1 METIIK
7 GVTITDP
14 NGPHDGTTKD
24 VLVRDGVIVDIQDAI
39 SSSPEATEWNE
50 PGSHLS
56 IGWMDLQA
64 DFADPGYEQKEGL
77 ENGLRAAKAGGFTHV
92 VLNVNQHPVP
102 DTKSNIAY
110 LIARSAGLDAHL
122 LPMGTVSKGR
132 DGKQLSEMRDL
143 AHAGAVAFSD
153 DAPLNGVEMLR
164 RALEYAHGLPHPI
177 VTCPLELGL
186 NAHPQMHEGITST
199 HMGVVGNPTASET
212 MRIKRDLDILRYT
225 GGKLHFS
232 CISSAESVQLIRE
245 AKSEGLSVTCATS
258 AHHLFFV
265 DEDLSTF
272 DGTLKT
278 LPPFRAKADRLALC
292 QGVLDGTID
301 ALISDHR
308 PEDLEHHDVE
318 FMLASNGMA
327 GIESVF
333 PVALAGLS
341 DASDAHSAII
351 RALTAGPRAALGLDV
366 PHIEVGA
373 AANLTWYHPT
383 KTDAVPVVSAAENH
397 PTYTE
402 RCTAFAGQG
411 VVLGTVLG

>member
-1 METIIK
+1 M
-7 GVTITDP
+7 
-14 NGPHDGTTKD
+14 
-24 VLVRDGVIVDIQDAI
+24 
-39 SSSPEATEWNE
+39 
-50 PGSHLS
+50 
-56 IGWMDLQA
+56 
-64 DFADPGYEQKEGL
+64 
-77 ENGLRAAKAGGFTHV
+77 
-92 VLNVNQHPVP
+92 
-102 DTKSNIAY
+102 
-110 LIARSAGLDAHL
+110 
-122 LPMGTVSKGR
+122 
-132 DGKQLSEMRDL
+132 
-143 AHAGAVAFSD
+143 
-153 DAPLNGVEMLR
+153 
-164 RALEYAHGLPHPI
+164 
-177 VTCPLELGL
+177 
-186 NAHPQMHEGITST
+186 
-199 HMGVVGNPTASET
+199 
-212 MRIKRDLDILRYT
+212 
-225 GGKLHFS
+225 
-232 CISSAESVQLIRE
+232 IRE

-278 LPPFRAKADRLALC
+278 LPPFRAKADRAALC

-351 RALTAGPRAALGLDV
+351 RALTAGPRAALGLEV

-383 KTDAVPVVSAAENH
+383 KTDTVPVVSAAENH
-397 PTYTE
+397 PIYTE

>member
-7 GVTITDP
+7 SVTITDP
-14 NGPHDGTTKD
+14 GGPHNGTTKD
-24 VLVRDGVIVDIQDAI
+24 VHVRDGVIIDIQDAVP
-39 SSSPEATEWNE
+39 SSPAASEWKEA
-50 PGSHLS
+50 GAHLS

-77 ENGLRAAKAGGFTHV
+77 ANGLRAARAGGFTHV

-132 DGKQLSEMRDL
+132 DGMHLSEMRDL
-143 AHAGAVAFSD
+143 AQAGAVAFSD
-153 DAPLNGVEMLR
+153 DAPLNSVEMLR
-164 RALEYAHGLPHPI
+164 RALEYSHGLPHPI
-177 VTCPLELGL
+177 ITCPLELGL
-186 NAHPQMHEGITST
+186 NGHPQMHEGFTST

-232 CISSAESVQLIRE
+232 CISAAESVELIRE

-278 LPPFRAKADRLALC
+278 LPPFRATKDRAALC
-292 QGVLDGTID
+292 DGLLDGTID
-301 ALISDHR
+301 ALVSDHR
-308 PEDLEHHDVE
+308 PEDLEHQDVE
-318 FMLASNGMA
+318 FMLSSHGMA

-333 PVALAGLS
+333 PVALAGL
-341 DASDAHSAII
+341 AHANDAHGAII
-351 RALTAGPRAALGLDV
+351 RALTEGPRRVLGLDT

-373 AANLTWYHPT
+373 AANLTWYHP
-383 KTDAVPVVSAAENH
+383 AQSGAIPEVSLAENR
-397 PTYTE
+397 PVYDG
-402 RCTAFAGQG
+402 RSTALAGLG

>member
-1 METIIK
+1 
-7 GVTITDP
+7 
-14 NGPHDGTTKD
+14 
-24 VLVRDGVIVDIQDAI
+24 
-39 SSSPEATEWNE
+39 
-50 PGSHLS
+50 
-56 IGWMDLQA
+56 
-64 DFADPGYEQKEGL
+64 
-77 ENGLRAAKAGGFTHV
+77 
-92 VLNVNQHPVP
+92 
-102 DTKSNIAY
+102 
-110 LIARSAGLDAHL
+110 
-122 LPMGTVSKGR
+122 
-132 DGKQLSEMRDL
+132 
-143 AHAGAVAFSD
+143 
-153 DAPLNGVEMLR
+153 
-164 RALEYAHGLPHPI
+164 
-177 VTCPLELGL
+177 
-186 NAHPQMHEGITST
+186 
-199 HMGVVGNPTASET
+199 
-212 MRIKRDLDILRYT
+212 
-225 GGKLHFS
+225 
-232 CISSAESVQLIRE
+232 
-245 AKSEGLSVTCATS
+245 
-258 AHHLFFV
+258 V

-278 LPPFRAKADRLALC
+278 LPPFRTKADRVALC

-341 DASDAHSAII
+341 DASGAHSAII

-366 PHIEVGA
+366 QHIEVGA

-411 VVLGTVLG
+411 IVLGTVLG